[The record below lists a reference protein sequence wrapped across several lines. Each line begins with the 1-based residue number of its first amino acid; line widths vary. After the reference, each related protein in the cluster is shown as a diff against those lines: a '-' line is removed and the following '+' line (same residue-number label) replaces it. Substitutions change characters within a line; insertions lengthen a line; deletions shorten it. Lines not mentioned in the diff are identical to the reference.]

1 MSDSNRTAPTARRG
15 SAHSTHVL
23 LDRPDDVLFGF
34 EEQRLG
40 GAAGV
45 SVALHIAG
53 AVLAFL
59 ILRFWP
65 APQYAEFVPERLPDD
80 LIWLVEEGPGGGGG
94 GGGDNTPEPA
104 KKIELP
110 GTEKVSVPVEVE
122 PEPEPVTP
130 QEEPEPPQELLIPAV
145 NTAAAPIEAPRGVVA
160 EAPPT
165 ATTAGSGSGPGG
177 GTGTGT
183 GTGSGDGAGLGP
195 GNTRG
200 VGGGEYDVGNG
211 VTAPRILRQ
220 VKPAYTSEA
229 MRAKVQGEVLL
240 RCVVMPD
247 GTVGKVEV
255 IKSLDSVFGLDQ
267 EAIKA
272 ARQWRFVPGTRL
284 GEPVAV
290 RVTIALDFTLR

>member
-1 MSDSNRTAPTARRG
+1 MPDPQSTAVTARRG
-15 SAHSTHVL
+15 SRSTHVL
-23 LDRPDDVLFGF
+23 LDRPDDVPFGF

-45 SVALHIAG
+45 SVAVHILG

-59 ILRFWP
+59 LVRFWP
-65 APQYAEFVPERLPDD
+65 APQVAEFIPERLPDD
-80 LIWLVEEGPGGGGG
+80 IVWIAEEGPGGGGG
-94 GGGDNTPEPA
+94 GGGDNTPEPP
-104 KKIELP
+104 KKVELP
-110 GTEKVSVPVEVE
+110 GKEKVSVPVEVE
-122 PEPEPVTP
+122 PEPVKAPP
-130 QEEPEPPQELLIPAV
+130 KEEPPLETTIPAV
-145 NTAAAPIEAPRGVVA
+145 QTSAAPIEAPGAIIA
-160 EAPPT
+160 ESPT
-165 ATTAGSGSGPGG
+165 STSAGSGSGGGG
-177 GTGTGT
+177 GTGSG
-183 GTGSGDGAGLGP
+183 GGSGSGDGTGLGA
-195 GNTRG
+195 GHTAG

-247 GTVGKVEV
+247 GSVGRVEIV
-255 IKSLDSVFGLDQ
+255 KSLDGVFGLDQ

-272 ARQWRFVPGTRL
+272 ARQWKFVPGTRL

>member
-1 MSDSNRTAPTARRG
+1 MPDPQSTAVTARRG
-15 SAHSTHVL
+15 SRSTHVL
-23 LDRPDDVLFGF
+23 LDRPDDVPFGF

-45 SVALHIAG
+45 SVAVHVLG

-59 ILRFWP
+59 LVRFWP
-65 APQYAEFVPERLPDD
+65 APQVAEFIPERLPDD
-80 LIWLVEEGPGGGGG
+80 IVWIAEEGPGGGGG
-94 GGGDNTPEPA
+94 GGGDNTPEPP
-104 KKIELP
+104 KKVELP
-110 GTEKVSVPVEVE
+110 GKEKVSVPVEVE
-122 PEPEPVTP
+122 PEPVKAPP
-130 QEEPEPPQELLIPAV
+130 KEEPPLETTIPAV
-145 NTAAAPIEAPRGVVA
+145 QTSAAPIEAPGAIMA
-160 EAPPT
+160 ESPT
-165 ATTAGSGSGPGG
+165 STSAGSGSGGGG
-177 GTGTGT
+177 GTGSG
-183 GTGSGDGAGLGP
+183 GGSGSGDGTGLGA
-195 GNTRG
+195 GHTAG

-240 RCVVMPD
+240 RCVVLPD
-247 GTVGKVEV
+247 GSVGRVEV
-255 IKSLDSVFGLDQ
+255 VKSLDGVFGLDQ

-272 ARQWRFVPGTRL
+272 ARQWKFVPGTRL

>member
-1 MSDSNRTAPTARRG
+1 MSDSNRTAATARRG
-15 SAHSTHVL
+15 IGHSTHVL
-23 LDRPDDVLFGF
+23 LDRPDDVSFGF

-45 SVALHIAG
+45 SIGLHIAG

-59 ILRFWP
+59 ILRYWP
-65 APQYAEFVPERLPDD
+65 EPQYAEFVPERLPDD
-80 LIWLVEEGPGGGGG
+80 IVWIAEEGPGGGGG

-104 KKIELP
+104 KKVELP
-110 GTEKVSVPVEVE
+110 GKDKVSVPVEVE
-122 PEPEPVTP
+122 PEPEPVK
-130 QEEPEPPQELLIPAV
+130 EPPKETPTPEMVIPAV
-145 NTAAAPIEAPRGVVA
+145 NTASAPVEAPSGVLA

-165 ATTAGSGSGPGG
+165 ATAAGSGSGGGG
-177 GTGTGT
+177 GTGTG
-183 GTGSGDGAGLGP
+183 GGIGSGDGRGLGP
-195 GNTRG
+195 GNTAG

-211 VTAPRILRQ
+211 VTPPRILRQ

-240 RCVVMPD
+240 RCVVLPD
-247 GTVGKVEV
+247 GTVGRVEV
-255 IKSLDSVFGLDQ
+255 IKSLDAVFGLDQ

>member
-1 MSDSNRTAPTARRG
+1 MPDPQSTAVTARRG
-15 SAHSTHVL
+15 SRSTHVL
-23 LDRPDDVLFGF
+23 LDRPDDVPFGF

-45 SVALHIAG
+45 SVAVHILG
-53 AVLAFL
+53 AVLAFVL
-59 ILRFWP
+59 VRFWP
-65 APQYAEFVPERLPDD
+65 APQVAEFIPERLPDD
-80 LIWLVEEGPGGGGG
+80 IVWIAEEGPGGGGG
-94 GGGDNTPEPA
+94 GGGDNTPEPP
-104 KKIELP
+104 KKVELP
-110 GTEKVSVPVEVE
+110 GKEKVSVPVEVE
-122 PEPEPVTP
+122 PEPVKAPP
-130 QEEPEPPQELLIPAV
+130 KEEPPLETTIPAV
-145 NTAAAPIEAPRGVVA
+145 QTSAAPIEAPGAIIA
-160 EAPPT
+160 ESPT
-165 ATTAGSGSGPGG
+165 STSAGSGSGGGG
-177 GTGTGT
+177 GTGSG
-183 GTGSGDGAGLGP
+183 GGSGSGDGTGLGA
-195 GNTRG
+195 GHTAG

-247 GTVGKVEV
+247 GSVGRVEIV
-255 IKSLDSVFGLDQ
+255 KSLDGVFGLDQ

-272 ARQWRFVPGTRL
+272 ARQWKFVPGTRL

>member
-1 MSDSNRTAPTARRG
+1 MPDPQSTAVTARRG
-15 SAHSTHVL
+15 SRSTHVL
-23 LDRPDDVLFGF
+23 LDRPDDVPFGF

-45 SVALHIAG
+45 SVAVHVLG
-53 AVLAFL
+53 AVLVFL
-59 ILRFWP
+59 LVRFWP
-65 APQYAEFVPERLPDD
+65 APQVAEFIPERLPDD
-80 LIWLVEEGPGGGGG
+80 IVWIAEEGPGGGGG
-94 GGGDNTPEPA
+94 GGGDNTPEPP
-104 KKIELP
+104 KKVELP
-110 GTEKVSVPVEVE
+110 GKEKVSVPVEVE
-122 PEPEPVTP
+122 PEPVKAPP
-130 QEEPEPPQELLIPAV
+130 KEEPPLETTIPAV
-145 NTAAAPIEAPRGVVA
+145 QTSAAPIEAPGAIIA
-160 EAPPT
+160 ESPT
-165 ATTAGSGSGPGG
+165 STSAGSGSGGGG
-177 GTGTGT
+177 GTGSG
-183 GTGSGDGAGLGP
+183 GGSGSGDGTGLGA
-195 GNTRG
+195 GHTAG

-247 GTVGKVEV
+247 GSVGRVEIV
-255 IKSLDSVFGLDQ
+255 KSLDGVFGLDQ

-272 ARQWRFVPGTRL
+272 ARQWKFVPGTRL

>member
-1 MSDSNRTAPTARRG
+1 MPDPQSTAVTARRG
-15 SAHSTHVL
+15 SRSTHVL
-23 LDRPDDVLFGF
+23 LDRPDDVPFGF

-45 SVALHIAG
+45 SVAVHVLG

-59 ILRFWP
+59 LVRFWP
-65 APQYAEFVPERLPDD
+65 APQVADFIPERLPDD
-80 LIWLVEEGPGGGGG
+80 IVWIAEEGPGGGGG
-94 GGGDNTPEPA
+94 GGGDNPPEPP
-104 KKIELP
+104 KKVELP
-110 GTEKVSVPVEVE
+110 GKEKVSVPVEVE
-122 PEPEPVTP
+122 PEPVKAPP
-130 QEEPEPPQELLIPAV
+130 KEEPPLETTIPAV
-145 NTAAAPIEAPRGVVA
+145 QTSAAPIEAPGAIIA
-160 EAPPT
+160 ESPT
-165 ATTAGSGSGPGG
+165 STSAGSGSGGGG
-177 GTGTGT
+177 GTGSG
-183 GTGSGDGAGLGP
+183 GGSGSGDGTGLGA
-195 GNTRG
+195 GHTAG

-247 GTVGKVEV
+247 GSVGRVEIV
-255 IKSLDSVFGLDQ
+255 KSLDGVFGLDQ

-272 ARQWRFVPGTRL
+272 ARQWKFVPGTRL

>member
-1 MSDSNRTAPTARRG
+1 MPDPQSTAVTARRG
-15 SAHSTHVL
+15 SRSTHVL
-23 LDRPDDVLFGF
+23 LDRPDDVPFGF

-45 SVALHIAG
+45 SVAVHILG

-59 ILRFWP
+59 LVRFWP
-65 APQYAEFVPERLPDD
+65 APQVAEFIPERLPDD
-80 LIWLVEEGPGGGGG
+80 IVWIAEEGPGGGGG
-94 GGGDNTPEPA
+94 GGGDNTPEPP
-104 KKIELP
+104 KKVELP
-110 GTEKVSVPVEVE
+110 GKEKVSVPVEVE
-122 PEPEPVTP
+122 PEPVKAPP
-130 QEEPEPPQELLIPAV
+130 KEEPPLETTIPAV
-145 NTAAAPIEAPRGVVA
+145 QTSAAPIEAPGAIMA
-160 EAPPT
+160 ESPT
-165 ATTAGSGSGPGG
+165 STSAGSGSGGGG
-177 GTGTGT
+177 GTGSG
-183 GTGSGDGAGLGP
+183 GGSGSGDGTGLGA
-195 GNTRG
+195 GHTAG

-240 RCVVMPD
+240 RCVVLPD
-247 GTVGKVEV
+247 GSVGRVEIV
-255 IKSLDSVFGLDQ
+255 KSLDGVFGLDQ

-272 ARQWRFVPGTRL
+272 ARQWKFVPGTRL